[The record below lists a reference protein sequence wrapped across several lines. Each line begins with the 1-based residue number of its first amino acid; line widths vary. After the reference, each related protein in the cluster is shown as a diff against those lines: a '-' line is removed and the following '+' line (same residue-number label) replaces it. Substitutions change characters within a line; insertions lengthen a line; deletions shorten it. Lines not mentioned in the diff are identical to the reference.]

1 MYKLFLSA
9 LKGVGAFRFYLQ
21 PLMAV
26 IRGIRHGMRDA
37 NENVTPIVTRLL
49 SGKEK
54 LSTLKT
60 SVKDVLPVII
70 IALILDLYAQWQIFH
85 YIYFFLTILVVIH
98 IVYLPYII
106 TRDLTNRIKS

>member
-37 NENVTPIVTRLL
+37 KENVTPIGSRLL
-49 SGKEK
+49 SGEGK
-54 LSTLKT
+54 LSALKA
-60 SVKDVLPVII
+60 SVKDVLPIMI

-85 YIYFFLTILVVIH
+85 YIYFFMTLLVIIH